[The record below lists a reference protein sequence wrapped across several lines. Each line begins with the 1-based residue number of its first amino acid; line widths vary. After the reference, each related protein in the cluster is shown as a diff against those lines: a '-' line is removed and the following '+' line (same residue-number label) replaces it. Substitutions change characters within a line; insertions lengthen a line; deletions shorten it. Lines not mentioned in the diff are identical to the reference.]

1 MRISDWSSDVC
12 SSDLA
17 GDELILA
24 TDPDREGEAI
34 SWHIVEEL
42 NRRKA
47 LGGKPVKR
55 VVFNEVTKNAVL
67 DAMRHP
73 RNLDQELIDAYL
85 ARRALDYLVGFT
97 LSPVLWRKL
106 PGSRSA
112 GRVPS
117 VALRLSS
124 EAPSVGTGGGSTCK
138 IRW

>member
-55 VVFNEVTKNAVL
+55 VVFNEVTKHAVL

-73 RNLDQELIDAYL
+73 RHLDQALIDAYL
-85 ARRALDYLVGFT
+85 ARRALDSLVGFH

-112 GRVPS
+112 ARSDERRVGKES
-117 VALRLSS
+117 VR
-124 EAPSVGTGGGSTCK
+124 T
-138 IRW
+138 

>member
-34 SWHIVEEL
+34 SWHIVAEL

-73 RNLDQELIDAYL
+73 RNLDQEIGRASCRERVCQDVLI
-85 ARRALDYLVGFT
+85 LVV
-97 LSPVLWRKL
+97 PVSFKQTI
-106 PGSRSA
+106 SI
-112 GRVPS
+112 
-117 VALRLSS
+117 
-124 EAPSVGTGGGSTCK
+124 TF
-138 IRW
+138 IMIYI